1 MGYPQKLDM
10 AEMAPLTHDQG
21 VTQVVTEKAYAAFFE
36 QSVWAFCRDVER
48 VIRPFSTSDFER
60 EYFIPDL

>member
-1 MGYPQKLDM
+1 M
-10 AEMAPLTHDQG
+10 ATLTLGQG
-21 VTQVVTEKAYAAFFE
+21 VKQTVTEEAYAAIFD
-36 QSVWAFCRDVER
+36 QSVWAYCRDVER

>member
-1 MGYPQKLDM
+1 M
-10 AEMAPLTHDQG
+10 AETEPITLSQG
-21 VTQVVTEKAYAAFFE
+21 TGQTDSKALYSSFFQ

-48 VIRPFSTSDFER
+48 VIRPYSTSDFER

>member
-1 MGYPQKLDM
+1 M
-10 AEMAPLTHDQG
+10 AEMATLTLGQG
-21 VTQVVTEKAYAAFFE
+21 VKQTVTEEAYAAIFD
-36 QSVWAFCRDVER
+36 QSVWAYCRDVER

>member
-1 MGYPQKLDM
+1 M
-10 AEMAPLTHDQG
+10 ATLSLSQSETQTLT
-21 VTQVVTEKAYAAFFE
+21 EEAYAAFF
-36 QSVWAFCRDVER
+36 QLSVWAFCRDVER

>member
-1 MGYPQKLDM
+1 M
-10 AEMAPLTHDQG
+10 AEMATLTLGQG
-21 VTQVVTEKAYAAFFE
+21 VTQTVTEEAYDAFFK
-36 QSVWAFCRDVER
+36 QSVWVYCRDVER